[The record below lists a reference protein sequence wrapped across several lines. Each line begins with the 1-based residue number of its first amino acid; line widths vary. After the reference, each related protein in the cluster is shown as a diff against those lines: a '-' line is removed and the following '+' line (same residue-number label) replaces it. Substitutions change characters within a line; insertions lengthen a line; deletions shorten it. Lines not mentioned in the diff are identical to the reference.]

1 MENVR
6 KHWNIKLITT
16 EKEEISKITAYEFW
30 YDYLIVLRMGRFGA
44 AQGCLGLEG
53 GRGAKEAPL
62 PKFYHTLD
70 SKYMNQVIHPLIS
83 TDISTF
89 STKIIIFCYIKK
101 YRHKLHFDT

>member
-62 PKFYHTLD
+62 PKFYHT
-70 SKYMNQVIHPLIS
+70 YS
-83 TDISTF
+83 TMMS
-89 STKIIIFCYIKK
+89 
-101 YRHKLHFDT
+101 FDTVMTYLSKIQEVYESSDTPFEFY

>member
-30 YDYLIVLRMGRFGA
+30 YDYLIVFRMGLFGA

-53 GRGAKEAPL
+53 GRGAKKAPL
-62 PKFYHTLD
+62 PKIYHTYSTMMSFGTVMTYL
-70 SKYMNQVIHPLIS
+70 SKIQKVYES
-83 TDISTF
+83 S
-89 STKIIIFCYIKK
+89 
-101 YRHKLHFDT
+101 DTPFEFY

>member
-53 GRGAKEAPL
+53 GRGAKEAHL
-62 PKFYHTLD
+62 PKFYHT
-70 SKYMNQVIHPLIS
+70 YS
-83 TDISTF
+83 TMMS
-89 STKIIIFCYIKK
+89 
-101 YRHKLHFDT
+101 FDTVMTYLSKIQKVYESSDTPFEFY